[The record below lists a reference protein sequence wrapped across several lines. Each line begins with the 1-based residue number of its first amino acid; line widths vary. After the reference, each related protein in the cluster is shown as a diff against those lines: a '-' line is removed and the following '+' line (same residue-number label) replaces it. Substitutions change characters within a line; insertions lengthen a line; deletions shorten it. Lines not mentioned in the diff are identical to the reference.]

1 MHNESNHEDE
11 STNFSNAQSAD
22 ETLQTEIVRD
32 AVDHGRQAQREQLDA
47 LRVDVKRLRAEVM
60 AIAAG
65 TSKLA
70 ALEASVAI
78 ETVENGIRRHL
89 APVLLAAGAVGF
101 VWSAF
106 LRRH

>member
-1 MHNESNHEDE
+1 MDDTLNHEDE
-11 STNFSNAQSAD
+11 STNFSNAESAD
-22 ETLQTEIVRD
+22 ETRQTETVRD
-32 AVDHGRQAQREQLDA
+32 AVEYGRQAQREQLDA
-47 LRVDVKRLRAEVM
+47 LRVDVMRLRTEVM

-70 ALEASVAI
+70 ALEASLAI

-89 APVLLAAGAVGF
+89 APVLFAAGAAGF

-106 LRRH
+106 LRRR